1 MLNKIL
7 VFVRRF
13 FVMRFLLVIAFLV
26 FPSIG
31 FSAMGD
37 VYFCES
43 DILIDIKNGEVGNYK
58 NQKFKF
64 KRTSNGLIFGSEGFL
79 NNAEL
84 TSKNNFD
91 VGSEL
96 FSYRDDRDGKSNM
109 SFKLEKGIFTFSLV
123 AYQKLSSMIGKCSVF

>member
-7 VFVRRF
+7 VLVKRV

-64 KRTSNGLIFGSEGFL
+64 KRTSNGLIFGSEDGYL
-79 NNAEL
+79 KNTEL
-84 TSKNNFD
+84 TYKNFD

-109 SFKLEKGIFTFSLV
+109 LFKLEKGIFTFSLV